1 MHGHY
6 YLISELSIL
15 FNCIMLSSS
24 DSNSRMLDGLICN
37 KKKVIEIKKVFY
49 SHSLGSIQLLKSTKN
64 QIVSKAHAE
73 CEFWPQTCVVAG
85 KCGGNYHM
93 QMRKNDRRRST
104 PLRCYLKV
112 G

>member
-1 MHGHY
+1 M
-6 YLISELSIL
+6 
-15 FNCIMLSSS
+15 
-24 DSNSRMLDGLICN
+24 
-37 KKKVIEIKKVFY
+37 EIKKLFY

-104 PLRCYLKV
+104 PLRPIYTARLCRMRQAYDRPTT
-112 G
+112 

>member
-1 MHGHY
+1 M
-6 YLISELSIL
+6 
-15 FNCIMLSSS
+15 
-24 DSNSRMLDGLICN
+24 
-37 KKKVIEIKKVFY
+37 EIKKLFD